1 MMRFARAAAQEV
13 AGTVTSISLVILSSV
28 ECEQCSLFFLPFW
41 EKETVQGRLIA
52 HCGGLKRKICY

>member
-1 MMRFARAAAQEV
+1 MRFARAAAQEV

-28 ECEQCSLFFLPFW
+28 ECEQFSLLFLLLW

-52 HCGGLKRKICY
+52 HRGGLKRKICY

>member
-28 ECEQCSLFFLPFW
+28 ECEQCSLFFFSFSRERNCPRQVNSTPRGFK
-41 EKETVQGRLIA
+41 KEDL
-52 HCGGLKRKICY
+52 